1 MAIRERK
8 KPQGII
14 WEVYWRDPT
23 TKKIRS
29 KIFHNSSDAVTFNII
44 CKSELSKF
52 RKRMSDKT
60 KFDTYV
66 FPEKNIVPIGS
77 NDLDKL
83 RQKCMELY
91 ENPLNR
97 VADIFDFIME
107 AMLLPVRYKD
117 IFATI
122 KRTKRDGV
130 PAQMRFKI
138 LKRDNYRCRTCGA
151 TAAQTKLHIDHIIPI
166 SRGGITEER
175 NLQTLCEKCNLGKR
189 DFSF

>member
-8 KPQGII
+8 TKNGIV

-23 TKKIRS
+23 TKKFKS
-29 KIFHNSSDAVTFNII
+29 KNFRNGGDAVTFNIM
-44 CKSELSKF
+44 CKTELSKF

-66 FPEKNIVPIGS
+66 FPERNITPLEN

-107 AMLLPVRYKD
+107 AMLLPVRFKD
-117 IFATI
+117 VFATI
-122 KRTKRDGV
+122 KSSKRDVV
-130 PAQMRFKI
+130 PAKLRFKI
-138 LKRDNYRCRTCGA
+138 LKRDNYRCKTCGA
-151 TAAQTKLHIDHIIPI
+151 TAAQARLHIDHIVPI

-189 DFSF
+189 DFPA